1 MVMDKLAQ
9 ADQYLPSPHP
19 ASGPAVIL
27 PMKYHLLHNTSQM
40 QTFKQNVK
48 SPWQCTGMNLMQAYE
63 EFQKKFISANR
74 IIPSLVQI

>member
-1 MVMDKLAQ
+1 MVMHKLAQ
-9 ADQYLPSPHP
+9 ADQYLPFPHP

-48 SPWQCTGMNLMQAYE
+48 SPWQCTGMNLMEAYE
-63 EFQKKFISANR
+63 EFQEKKINFC
-74 IIPSLVQI
+74 